1 MHITEGPRG
10 ILQIDDARLI
20 FKNFSGRQT
29 QYNREGD
36 RNFSILIEDEELA
49 NQLIEDGWNVKV
61 REPRDEGDLPLMHLP
76 VKVKFNERGP
86 KVRLQSG
93 ANRVLLDEESISLLD
108 NAYLISCDLD
118 IRPYDWVIQE
128 GTKNEKRGRTAYLQ
142 SILATQ
148 EVDRFDDRFSEDEWP
163 VDED

>member
-1 MHITEGPRG
+1 MHVSEGPRG
-10 ILQIDDARLI
+10 ILQIDDAKLI
-20 FKNFSGRQT
+20 FRNFAGRPT

-36 RNFSILIEDEELA
+36 RNFSILIEDEILA

-61 REPRDEGDLPLMHLP
+61 KEPREEGDLPLMHLP

-93 ANRVLLDEESISLLD
+93 DNRVVLDEESVAILD
-108 NAYLISCDLD
+108 SAYLISSDLD
-118 IRPYDWVIQE
+118 VRPYDWVIQE

-148 EVDRFDDRFSEDEWP
+148 EVDRFDERFAEEEWP
-163 VDED
+163 EED

>member
-1 MHITEGPRG
+1 MHVTEGPRG
-10 ILQIDDARLI
+10 ILQFDDARLI
-20 FKNFSGRQT
+20 FKNFSGRPT

-36 RNFSILIEDEELA
+36 RNFSILIEDEVLA

-61 REPRDEGDLPLMHLP
+61 KEPREEGDLPLMHLP

-86 KVRLQSG
+86 KVRLQSNG
-93 ANRVLLDEESISLLD
+93 NRRFLDEESVSVLD
-108 NAYLISCDLD
+108 SAYLIGCDLD

-148 EVDRFDDRFSEDEWP
+148 EVDRFDERFAEEEWP
-163 VDED
+163 EE